1 MRERYLVKK
10 CVLACRGR
18 TGEDR
23 DFWASCLILLDQ
35 ARYGV

>member
-10 CVLACRGR
+10 CVLARRGR

-23 DFWASCLILLDQ
+23 DFLGTCLILLDQ